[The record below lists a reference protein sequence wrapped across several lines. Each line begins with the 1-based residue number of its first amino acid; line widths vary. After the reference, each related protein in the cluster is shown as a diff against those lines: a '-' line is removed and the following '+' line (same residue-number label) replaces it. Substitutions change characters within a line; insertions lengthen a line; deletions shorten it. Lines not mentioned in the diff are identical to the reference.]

1 MVHEHAGGIWIVTW
15 NMGQGKGELN
25 MDRSYSITALYI
37 GCVAYVITITFAV
50 LLVLG
55 AIYFLF

>member
-1 MVHEHAGGIWIVTW
+1 MGEKYAGLG
-15 NMGQGKGELN
+15 G
-25 MDRSYSITALYI
+25 RSYSITALYV
-37 GCVAYVITITFAV
+37 GCVAYIVTITFAV